1 MKKILKI
8 FFTFL
13 TIHYSL
19 SSYNPVY
26 AQITN
31 PTAPTFANRFGLAQ
45 LIAVL
50 WKTAFLVGG
59 IVTLVYI
66 FLGGLTWITSGG
78 DKAGSEKAKSMITD
92 AVIGIVVLAGS
103 FALIKFIDSVLGTDI
118 LNPQFPIQEELL

>member
-1 MKKILKI
+1 MQKFLKI
-8 FFTFL
+8 FLTFL
-13 TIHYSL
+13 TVNYSL
-19 SSYNPVY
+19 LSYHPVY

-31 PTAPTFANRFGLAQ
+31 PTAPKFSNPFGLAQ

-92 AVIGIVVLAGS
+92 AVIGIVVLAGY
-103 FALIKFIDSVLGTDI
+103 F
-118 LNPQFPIQEELL
+118 